1 MKREELLRAIH
12 ELLEVAS
19 IKALKRVYIFILNTI

>member
-1 MKREELLRAIH
+1 MKREELLRAIR
-12 ELLEVAS
+12 ELLEVAN